1 MHGGV
6 NVMPGISEGSGP
18 SELTVLFSSIAIVIL
33 SHSKYHQ
40 VMRARQLSFSCVA
53 CLFILFLEI

>member
-6 NVMPGISEGSGP
+6 NVILGISEGSGP
-18 SELTVLFSSIAIVIL
+18 SELAVLFSTIAIVIL

-40 VMRARQLSFSCVA
+40 VMRARQLSFFCVT
-53 CLFILFLEI
+53 CLFIKY